1 MKERKK
7 NREDNFVGRPAGR
20 SKAIIVCARLKGLLS
35 LPLGILLFFFFYSL
49 PRQAQ
54 ELCSLL
60 GMLAGLRLLPKD
72 CGVRSIFP
80 PSGSDLSRLS
90 EQRAL
95 QRVLPAPSLIL
106 GSSFCTEG
114 AGRAAPRPL
123 RRSPPFLLLQVWF
136 CSSRGGLRDDL
147 PTPWWQVLDLKPPLS
162 SWVGFFKRGELEGEK
177 KGT

>member
-1 MKERKK
+1 M
-7 NREDNFVGRPAGR
+7 
-20 SKAIIVCARLKGLLS
+20 CARLKGLLS

-136 CSSRGGLRDDL
+136 CSSRGGLQDDL
-147 PTPWWQVLDLKPPLS
+147 PTPRWQVLDLKPPLS